1 MFLIKFLYYFND
13 MFYYLT
19 FYRYLKFQ
27 NLIIYEIYV
36 SYNQML
42 RPIGTGGEIDKPDIT
57 RSLIPAILCAD
68 YALLIMR
75 NSSWYANI
83 AVAYASAVKSELC
96 AYYAIADPRYPYR
109 GHSSAG
115 GRKYDRH
122 GIC

>member
-13 MFYYLT
+13 IFYYLT
-19 FYRYLKFQ
+19 FEIS

-75 NSSWYANI
+75 NSS
-83 AVAYASAVKSELC
+83 
-96 AYYAIADPRYPYR
+96 
-109 GHSSAG
+109 
-115 GRKYDRH
+115 
-122 GIC
+122 

>member
-13 MFYYLT
+13 MFLLLNILPL
-19 FYRYLKFQ
+19 FEIS

-36 SYNQML
+36 SYNEML

-96 AYYAIADPRYPYR
+96 AYYAIADPRYP
-109 GHSSAG
+109 
-115 GRKYDRH
+115 
-122 GIC
+122 

>member
-1 MFLIKFLYYFND
+1 
-13 MFYYLT
+13 
-19 FYRYLKFQ
+19 
-27 NLIIYEIYV
+27 
-36 SYNQML
+36 ML

-96 AYYAIADPRYPYR
+96 AYYAIADPRYPYY
-109 GHSSAG
+109 GHVPITWIFAYGHVPITWYYSYG
-115 GRKYDRH
+115 HVPK
-122 GIC
+122 